1 MLSLRQV
8 VQDTFGISN
17 LSQGVRARLW
27 DDFYS
32 QHPTAF
38 PFQNAQSRQSLFQTL
53 VHWDTWP
60 KAADF
65 TSTAT
70 YPDNKVTPY
79 SQNIQGVTHSEFYWM
94 FSLRERELM
103 AWPVGQD
110 LDSNLSQSYTIQ
122 ASSTQLPAGYNHY
135 GDSDSLYVSQADRW
149 LTVTAVEG
157 SGEPNCFVFHSFQ
170 DPGPTPQSGPG
181 GWSFLGYRV
190 IAAGPQVGFGTNAS
204 WAVFNP
210 GGSLMYSS
218 TFNTDHIQVYR
229 YSNAVAGS
237 TLELPNVTWLG
248 DDGIKI
254 KHSSADT
261 TLELKRVQGGV
272 VSSNMR
278 LYVTVDRDLS
288 EQGGIYG
295 IDLVSGAN
303 LLYLPSGGGDVLNEE
318 LQGQTLWNVDPF
330 NPPGVNG
337 QLHLVVLNNGITD
350 RVSLRHWSA
359 NAAVITHL

>member
-1 MLSLRQV
+1 
-8 VQDTFGISN
+8 
-17 LSQGVRARLW
+17 
-27 DDFYS
+27 
-32 QHPTAF
+32 
-38 PFQNAQSRQSLFQTL
+38 
-53 VHWDTWP
+53 
-60 KAADF
+60 
-65 TSTAT
+65 
-70 YPDNKVTPY
+70 
-79 SQNIQGVTHSEFYWM
+79 
-94 FSLRERELM
+94 
-103 AWPVGQD
+103 
-110 LDSNLSQSYTIQ
+110 
-122 ASSTQLPAGYNHY
+122 
-135 GDSDSLYVSQADRW
+135 
-149 LTVTAVEG
+149 
-157 SGEPNCFVFHSFQ
+157 
-170 DPGPTPQSGPG
+170 
-181 GWSFLGYRV
+181 
-190 IAAGPQVGFGTNAS
+190 
-204 WAVFNP
+204 
-210 GGSLMYSS
+210 MYSS